1 MRMNNSSRSRVFA
14 IAAAAALLAAAAC
27 GRRPAVQHWFV
38 DSLVKIFPDDP
49 PGAHHLADPVF
60 HAARNSHVSFQLA
73 LRARRAA
80 GDLYVDVLPLAGPG
94 MPIESASARWV
105 EYVVVTSNTRDTPE
119 EELLRRA
126 PALFPDAL
134 MESFPFTVSE
144 NRTRTVWVTITVP
157 PDQEPGEYQG
167 RLRLRQGRRTL
178 ALIPYRLV
186 VHRAAVPDPIPLSIN
201 NYFNLSDRHLEQFY
215 GCSRGSDT
223 YWRLIR
229 NIARFLARYHQ
240 TAVRAGALSL
250 ARPVVRGGSLEFDFS
265 DFERF
270 VETWEA
276 AGVRGEIDGGNLLWR
291 ERRRNAPVMLRA
303 WVVENGRPI
312 QRTLRV
318 EDPRAQQFLRRFLPA
333 LHRLLESR
341 GWTRRYR
348 QGVLDE
354 PHEGERE
361 PFVRTAR
368 LVRRLMPGV
377 RIIEP
382 VGARQDLSYLEDTVD
397 IWVVQLGTFDD
408 KLDVLDAHRK
418 RGGEVWFYTALA
430 PRGRYPN
437 RFIDYSLLKV
447 RLLHW
452 MNFKYGFRG
461 FLHWGGNFWGPEPF
475 KDTQP
480 VINQGRTYLPP
491 GDAYITYPNRAGL
504 SLLSSI
510 RLEQMREGI
519 EDYGL
524 LAELAKS
531 KPEAARQIADSM
543 VASFTD
549 YVRDEVRFRELHRR
563 LLESF

>member
-1 MRMNNSSRSRVFA
+1 MRVGKPIRTPILA
-14 IAAAAALLAAAAC
+14 AAAAAALLAAAAC
-27 GRRPAVQHWFV
+27 GRGPAVEHWFV

-49 PGAHHLADPVF
+49 SGAHRLADPVF

-73 LRARRAA
+73 LRAPRAQ
-80 GDLYVDVLPLAGPG
+80 GDLYVDVLPLTGPG

-105 EYVVVTSNTRDTPE
+105 ESVVVTSNTRDTPE

-144 NRTRTVWVTITVP
+144 NRTRSVWITITVP
-157 PDQEPGEYQG
+157 PDQEPGEYEG
-167 RLRLRQGRRTL
+167 LLRLRQGRRTL
-178 ALIPYRLV
+178 ELIPYKLV

-201 NYFNLSDRHLEQFY
+201 NYFNLSERHLEQFY
-215 GCSRGSDT
+215 GCSPGSRA
-223 YWRLIR
+223 YWLLIR

-240 TAVRAGALSL
+240 TTVRAHAMEL
-250 ARPVVRGGSLEFDFS
+250 ARPLVRGGALEFDFS

-276 AGVRGEIDGGNLLWR
+276 AGVKGEIDGGNLLWR
-291 ERRRNAPVMLRA
+291 ERRRNAPVMIRA
-303 WVVENGRPI
+303 WVVENGRPVR
-312 QRTLRV
+312 RTLRV
-318 EDPRAQQFLRRFLPA
+318 EDPRAQRFLRRFLPSV
-333 LHRLLESR
+333 HRMLERR
-341 GWTRRYR
+341 GWTGRYL
-348 QGVLDE
+348 QGILDE
-354 PHEGERE
+354 PHQWERE

-377 RIIEP
+377 RTIEP
-382 VGARQDLSYLEDTVD
+382 VGARQDLSFLENTVD

-408 KLDVLDAHRK
+408 KLEVLDAHRE
-418 RGGEVWFYTALA
+418 RGGEVWFYTALS

-461 FLHWGGNFWGPEPF
+461 FLHWGGNYWGPEPF

-491 GDAYITYPNRAGL
+491 GDAYITYPNRTGL

-519 EDYGL
+519 EDYAL
-524 LAELAKS
+524 LAELGKS
-531 KPEAARQIADSM
+531 KPEAARQLGDAM

-549 YVRDEVRFRELHRR
+549 YVRDEARFRELLRQ

>member
-1 MRMNNSSRSRVFA
+1 MRVGKPIRTPILPGAV
-14 IAAAAALLAAAAC
+14 AAALLAVAAC
-27 GRRPAVQHWFV
+27 GRGPAVEHWFV
-38 DSLVKIFPDDP
+38 DSLVKIFPDDR
-49 PGAHHLADPVF
+49 PGAHRLADPVF
-60 HAARNSHVSFQLA
+60 HAARNSHVNFQLA
-73 LRARRAA
+73 LHARRAA
-80 GDLYVDVLPLAGPG
+80 GDLYVDVLPLTGPG
-94 MPIESASARWV
+94 MPIETASARWV
-105 EYVVVTSNTRDTPE
+105 EYVVVTSNTRDTPDQ
-119 EELLRRA
+119 ELLRRA

-144 NRTRTVWVTITVP
+144 NRTRAVWVTISVP
-157 PDQEPGEYQG
+157 PDQEPGEYEG

-178 ALIPYRLV
+178 ALIPYKLV
-186 VHRAAVPDPIPLSIN
+186 VHRAAVPEPIPLSIN
-201 NYFNLSDRHLEQFY
+201 NYFNLGESHLEQFY
-215 GCSRGSDT
+215 GCSPGSAT

-240 TAVRAGALSL
+240 TTVRAHALSL
-250 ARPVVRGGSLEFDFS
+250 AQPLVRGGALEFDFS

-276 AGVRGEIDGGNLLWR
+276 AGVKGEIDGGNLLWR
-291 ERRRNAPVMLRA
+291 ERRRNAPVMIRA
-303 WVVENGRPI
+303 WVVENGRPVR
-312 QRTLRV
+312 RTLRV
-318 EDPRAQQFLRRFLPA
+318 EDPRAQQFLRRFLPS
-333 LHRLLESR
+333 LYRVLERR
-341 GWTRRYR
+341 GWTRRYL
-348 QGVLDE
+348 QGILDE
-354 PHEGERE
+354 PHQWERE

-377 RIIEP
+377 RTIEP

-397 IWVVQLGTFDD
+397 IWVVLLGTFDD

-519 EDYGL
+519 EDYAL

-531 KPEAARQIADSM
+531 KPEVARQLADAM

-549 YVRDEVRFRELHRR
+549 YVRDEAQFRELYRR